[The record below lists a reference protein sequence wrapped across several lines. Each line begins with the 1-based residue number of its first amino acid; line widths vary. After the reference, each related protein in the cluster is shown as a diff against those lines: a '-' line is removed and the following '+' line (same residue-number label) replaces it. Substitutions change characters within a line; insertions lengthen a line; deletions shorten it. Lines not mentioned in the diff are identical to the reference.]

1 MIVGGLEVS
10 VFGRNPIVSP
20 FDILFALVMLLF
32 IWRSIFGT
40 FTFDFSDTTVLFL
53 SSMFMLTELTSI
65 TFNLRE
71 IPRGVL
77 AIKIFAIGYLS
88 YVLFVS
94 AIRRAED
101 VQRILFGLI
110 LWGSTI
116 AVLLIY
122 HYVNDWASI
131 IGQDATSEVKGEIGI
146 DIGQS
151 NYLAALLVPILPIA
165 VAGAFS
171 GRRLHRIVGGVCAA
185 LILAGLLITM
195 SKGAIIALLV
205 GWLCAMPMLW
215 RAGAKLRHALVLLGV
230 LGCFI
235 LLALWV
241 APDLIVS
248 YFERVL
254 FRFDTPD
261 FARLDLWK
269 VAWEVFA
276 AHPLLG
282 IGPGS
287 IYLYNR
293 QFAIEVLYT
302 HNFVLNTLAE
312 LGLAGGVSFFLLLWV
327 LVRRSYRLCLSSL
340 RDAKLNP
347 IALGLFVGLLS
358 TLAHGL
364 VEPTFQG
371 QQYVVIFWIC
381 MALIYL
387 YQRIL
392 EQSAL
397 APASNPILQGAQLTP
412 DYGVRS

>member
-1 MIVGGLEVS
+1 
-10 VFGRNPIVSP
+10 
-20 FDILFALVMLLF
+20 
-32 IWRSIFGT
+32 
-40 FTFDFSDTTVLFL
+40 
-53 SSMFMLTELTSI
+53 
-65 TFNLRE
+65 
-71 IPRGVL
+71 
-77 AIKIFAIGYLS
+77 
-88 YVLFVS
+88 
-94 AIRRAED
+94 
-101 VQRILFGLI
+101 
-110 LWGSTI
+110 
-116 AVLLIY
+116 VLLIY